1 MTNNRTT
8 LLIILASLA
17 VLRLVYIGYGPFDL
31 SPDEAH
37 YWEWSRRLD
46 LSYYS
51 KGPAVAY
58 IIAFFTGIFGDTA
71 FGVRF
76 GAILFSTASSWML
89 YLLGRDMF
97 GSEKAGFYGAILA
110 NVIPIF
116 AVGAVLMTTDVIFIF
131 FWIIVVYCLMK
142 ALKRRDGLFW
152 YLAGI
157 SIGLG
162 FMGKYTALLIY
173 PCLLLHLL
181 FSYKDR
187 FWLKRKEPYIA
198 GLLSL
203 LVVTPVIYWN
213 ISHGQVT
220 IRHTLGHAHATDAA
234 YSIMTALDF
243 VASQVLLITP
253 IVFVGLVWGVARCFA
268 VGFRYRDGALKL
280 AFFTTA
286 PLFLF
291 FLVASVRGKVQGNW
305 AIASYVVALP
315 ALAWAI
321 EGGMAGVP
329 IKSARSGIM
338 SARRGIMRWIAA
350 IGVIIAITASI
361 LVYLPMPLEWA
372 GAGRLLKGPPFN
384 RVMGWS
390 PLGLRVGA
398 IKSEMEKQG
407 AVFVM
412 SDTYQIASELAFYT
426 PGNPVTYN
434 ADTGTRRMN
443 QYDLWPGYE
452 GLKGYN
458 AVYVKGGASEI
469 DSSVADTFESCAKET
484 FVIYRG
490 QDSEGAPSV
499 LKEFSIFRC
508 YGFKGARKAGFER
521 F

>member
-1 MTNNRTT
+1 MINNKIT
-8 LLIILASLA
+8 LLVILALFA
-17 VLRLVYIGYGPFDL
+17 VMRLVYIGYGPFDL

-58 IIAFFTGIFGDTA
+58 VIAFFTGIFGDTA
-71 FGVRF
+71 LGVRL
-76 GAILFSTASSWML
+76 GAVLFSTASSWML

-97 GSEKAGFYGAILA
+97 KSEKAGFYGAIFA

-116 AVGAVLMTTDVIFIF
+116 AVGAVLMTTDVVFIF
-131 FWIIVVYCLMK
+131 FWITAVYCLMK
-142 ALKRRDGLFW
+142 ALQRRDGLFW

-162 FMGKYTALLIY
+162 FMGKYTTLLIY
-173 PCLLLHLL
+173 PCLLLYML

-187 FWLKRKEPYIA
+187 FWLRRRPPYIA

-220 IRHTLGHAHATDAA
+220 IRHTLGHAHASDAA
-234 YSIMTALDF
+234 YSIMTALEF

-253 IVFVGLVWGVARCFA
+253 IVFVGLVWGVARCFTD
-268 VGFRYRDGALKL
+268 GFRYRESALKL

-315 ALAWAI
+315 SAVWAI
-321 EGGMAGVP
+321 ETA
-329 IKSARSGIM
+329 ARAHS
-338 SARRGIMRWIAA
+338 RKERGLVRGIAA
-350 IGVIIAITASI
+350 IGVIIALLATI

-372 GAGRLLKGPPFN
+372 GAGRFLKGPPFN
-384 RVMGWS
+384 RVMGWKE
-390 PLGLRVGA
+390 LGLRVGRV
-398 IKSEMEKQG
+398 KSEMEKHG
-407 AVFVM
+407 DVFVM

-484 FVIYRG
+484 FFIYRG
-490 QDSEGAPSV
+490 MSA

-508 YGFKGARKAGFER
+508 YGFKGAKKSGFER

>member
-1 MTNNRTT
+1 MTNNKTA
-8 LLIILASLA
+8 LVIILAAFA

-51 KGPAVAY
+51 KGPAIAY
-58 IIAFFTGIFGDTA
+58 VIALFTGIFGDTA
-71 FGVRF
+71 LGVRF
-76 GAILFSTASSWML
+76 GAVLFSTASSWML

-116 AVGAVLMTTDVIFIF
+116 AVGAVLMTPDVIFIF
-131 FWIIVVYCLMK
+131 FWIIAVYCMMK
-142 ALKRRDGLFW
+142 ALQRRDGLFW

-173 PCLLLHLL
+173 PCLLLYLL

-198 GLLSL
+198 GIISL

-234 YSIMTALDF
+234 YSFMTALEF

-253 IVFVGLVWGVARCFA
+253 IVFAGLVWGVARSFA
-268 VGFRYRDGALKL
+268 AGFRYREGALKL

-315 ALAWAI
+315 ASVWAI
-321 EGGMAGVP
+321 REAMAGVP
-329 IKSARSGIM
+329 YS
-338 SARRGIMRWIAA
+338 SARRGIMRGIAA
-350 IGVIIAITASI
+350 IGVIIALMASI
-361 LVYLPMPLEWA
+361 LVYLPMPLEWV
-372 GAGRLLKGPPFN
+372 GAGRFLKGPPFN
-384 RVMGWS
+384 RVMGWRE
-390 PLGLRVGA
+390 LGSRVGA

-412 SDTYQIASELAFYT
+412 SDTYQTSSELAFYT

-484 FVIYRG
+484 FFIYRG
-490 QDSEGAPSV
+490 SDSASSV

>member
-1 MTNNRTT
+1 MTNNKTT
-8 LLIILASLA
+8 LVIILAVFA

-51 KGPAVAY
+51 KGPAIAY
-58 IIAFFTGIFGDTA
+58 VIAFFTGIFGDTA

-76 GAILFSTASSWML
+76 GAVLFSTASSWVL

-116 AVGAVLMTTDVIFIF
+116 AAGAVLMTTDVIFIF
-131 FWIIVVYCLMK
+131 FWITAIYCVLRGI
-142 ALKRRDGLFW
+142 KRRDGLFW

-157 SIGLG
+157 SIGFG
-162 FMGKYTALLIY
+162 FMGKYTALLLY
-173 PCLLLHLL
+173 LCLLLFFM
-181 FSYKDR
+181 FSGKDR

-198 GLLSL
+198 ALISL

-213 ISHGQVT
+213 ILHGQVT
-220 IRHTLGHAHATDAA
+220 IRHTLGHAHADEAA
-234 YSIMTALDF
+234 YSIMTALEF
-243 VASQVLLITP
+243 AASQVLLITP
-253 IVFVGLVWGVARCFA
+253 IVSAGLVWGVARSFV
-268 VGFRYRDGALKL
+268 VGFRYREGALKL

-291 FLVASVRGKVQGNW
+291 FLAASVRGKVQGNW
-305 AIASYVVALP
+305 AIASYAVALP
-315 ALAWAI
+315 ACVWAI
-321 EGGMAGVP
+321 ETAYAAAR
-329 IKSARSGIM
+329 KSAS
-338 SARRGIMRWIAA
+338 RGIISAGR
-350 IGVIIAITASI
+350 GIAIIGIAIAVMASI
-361 LVYLPMPLEWA
+361 LMYLPMPLERV
-372 GAGRLLKGPPFN
+372 GAGRFLKGPPFN
-384 RVMGWS
+384 RVMGWRE
-390 PLGLRVGA
+390 LGSRVGRV
-398 IKSEMEKQG
+398 KSEMEKQG
-407 AVFVM
+407 GVFII
-412 SDTYQIASELAFYT
+412 SDTYQIASELAFYA

-434 ADTGTRRMN
+434 ADAGTRRMN

-458 AVYVKGGASEI
+458 AVYVKGGQAEI
-469 DSSVADTFESCAKET
+469 DASVVDTFESCVKES

-490 QDSEGAPSV
+490 QDSQGASAV

-508 YGFKGARKAGFER
+508 YGFKGAKKGGFKR